1 MKRIV
6 YILLLALLLTAC
18 GKGKTEDPTVTT
30 APTTAPTTATA
41 MAEVEKF
48 QKLFKEEYWYRRALG
63 CTFEKPEDISLR
75 FYFYTGTGEIGED
88 DYKYFTSEEQAFLAK
103 AYKDKNGREEYTMAT
118 RLPVEKINKALSILG
133 VTLEDVKIPESWVYY
148 DKTDAYYF
156 WVSDAYGV
164 GRWEVTE
171 VEKGTNGIVKVYW
184 ETSDFPFNTAT
195 ERHYPDGTKMVTTLQ
210 EKSDGS
216 YLVLSNLPV
225 EPVGPV
231 TVEDFTQLFKD
242 EYWFSNDEYWYKRAL
257 GCTFEKPEDISLRFY
272 FYTGIGEHGHN
283 DYKYFTSEEQAFLAK
298 AYKDKYGR
306 EEYTMATR
314 LPVKKIEKALSIL
327 GVTLEDVEI
336 PESWVYY
343 DQTDAYYFWV
353 SDAYGADPWKVTKV
367 ENGANGIVKVYWE
380 GPQRHLNTATG
391 KFFTEDYPR
400 MVMTLQK
407 KPDGRMFVLSNL
419 PVNNTR

>member
-18 GKGKTEDPTVTT
+18 GKEKTQGPTVTT
-30 APTTAPTTATA
+30 DPTTAPTTATA

-103 AYKDKNGREEYTMAT
+103 AYMDKNGREEYTMAT
-118 RLPVEKINKALSILG
+118 RLPVKKIN
-133 VTLEDVKIPESWVYY
+133 
-148 DKTDAYYF
+148 
-156 WVSDAYGV
+156 
-164 GRWEVTE
+164 
-171 VEKGTNGIVKVYW
+171 
-184 ETSDFPFNTAT
+184 
-195 ERHYPDGTKMVTTLQ
+195 
-210 EKSDGS
+210 
-216 YLVLSNLPV
+216 
-225 EPVGPV
+225 
-231 TVEDFTQLFKD
+231 
-242 EYWFSNDEYWYKRAL
+242 
-257 GCTFEKPEDISLRFY
+257 
-272 FYTGIGEHGHN
+272 
-283 DYKYFTSEEQAFLAK
+283 
-298 AYKDKYGR
+298 
-306 EEYTMATR
+306 
-314 LPVKKIEKALSIL
+314 KALSIL

-367 ENGANGIVKVYWE
+367 ENGTNGIVKVYWE
-380 GPQRHLNTATG
+380 GPQRHLNTATN
-391 KFFTEDYPR
+391 KFYTEDYPR

-407 KPDGRMFVLSNL
+407 KPDGRIFVLSNL